1 MRAALH
7 HRYGPPGVV
16 SVGELADPQA
26 GPGGVLIRVRATTV
40 SSGDARLR
48 SMELP
53 SPLFVPV
60 ARAFFGVLRPR
71 NPVRGAELS
80 GVVEAVGRGVT
91 AFEPGDAVIAATGA
105 KGGSHAEFV
114 AFPADGPI
122 VRKPA
127 GLSFEEAAALSFGG
141 FTALYFLRDKGGIAP
156 GRRVLINGASGAVG
170 TAAVQLARHFGA
182 HVTGVCSGKN
192 AELVRSI
199 GAHDVIDYTA
209 TPLGQFRTDQ
219 PFDIVFDTVGT
230 APFAT
235 VRHLLAENGRYLA
248 AVMRLDEIVQSVTTA
263 FGRGSKVIGGVATE
277 KPDDLRFLA
286 DLAEQGAFRPVI
298 GGVFPLSE
306 IAAAH
311 ALVDAGHKVGS
322 VVIRMPG
329 P

>member
-1 MRAALH
+1 MRAATY
-7 HRYGPPGVV
+7 HRYGPP
-16 SVGELADPQA
+16 SVLSIADIPTPEP
-26 GPGGVLIRVRATTV
+26 GPGEVLVRVRASTV
-40 SSGDARLR
+40 SSADVRLR
-48 SMELP
+48 SMDLP
-53 SPLFVPV
+53 SPIFVPM
-60 ARAFFGVLRPR
+60 ARGFFGVFRPR
-71 NPVRGAELS
+71 NPVPGAELS
-80 GVVEAVGRGVT
+80 GVIESVGEGVSG
-91 AFEPGDAVIAATGA
+91 FEPGDAVVAATGA
-105 KGGSHAEFV
+105 RGRANAEFV

-170 TAAVQLARHFGA
+170 TAAVQLARHYGA

-209 TPLGQFRTDQ
+209 TPLGQFRTEQ

-235 VRHLLAENGRYLA
+235 VRRLLAENGRYLA
-248 AVMRLDEIVQSVTTA
+248 AVMRLDEIVRSVTTA
-263 FGRGSKVIGGVATE
+263 FGWGPKVIGGVATE

-298 GGVFPLSE
+298 GRVFPLSE